1 MLQNKLHVVVT
12 RSVLP
17 QLKRLVNGHA
27 RRALKDKGPDE
38 QSNKNGNEFMI
49 TVTNIETF
57 HAHLTF

>member
-1 MLQNKLHVVVT
+1 MLQNKLHVFVT

-17 QLKRLVNGHA
+17 QLKSLFNDPA
-27 RRALKDKGPDE
+27 RQALKDERADE
-38 QSNKNGNEFMI
+38 QTNKKGNEFMI